1 MLTVET
7 IGKVRIAYHRD
18 GKSIRKTAKDLRLS
32 RNTVRK
38 VVRSDQTA
46 FEYKRNK
53 QPYPKLGAYLED
65 LEQRLEEDQQLP
77 KKRRRTAQ
85 ALFEELQNQGYSGG
99 YDSVRRYVKR
109 WRRQQQHM
117 AAQVFIPLV
126 FDPAEAF
133 QFDWS
138 HELVQMNGMPVKAK
152 AAHLR
157 LCHSRMFLVVVYP
170 RETQEMVFDAHMRA
184 FEFFGGVCRKGIYDN
199 LKAAV
204 NKVLSGKERNFNSRF
219 AQLCSHYLFEPIACT
234 PAAGWEKGQVENQVG
249 LVRRRFFTPQ
259 LKVKDFAELNAYLME
274 RCIGWAKTQPH
285 PTIPQKTV
293 WQAYQEEKSYFIK
306 LAPRFDGYAER
317 PARVSPSSLV
327 TYDRNRY
334 SVHCDHVG
342 KTVQMRVYADRI
354 VIVRN
359 GQVIG
364 EHERHFGRGK
374 MIFNPWHYLAVL
386 ERKPGAL
393 RNGAPFKDWSLP
405 EGIEQVQQRLKR
417 RYADWDRQFVGI
429 LRAVALYGPET
440 IDQACWQALKM
451 NVISKETIL
460 NLVHRSLDRQLEV
473 VVDLPPH
480 LVLKQEPVAD
490 CRRYDRLLQEVHH
503 VAQ

>member
-1 MLTVET
+1 MLTVDT
-7 IGKVRIAYHRD
+7 IRKVRIAYHRD
-18 GKSIRKTAKDLRLS
+18 GKSIRKTARDLRLS

-46 FEYKRNK
+46 FEYQRSK
-53 QPYPKLGAYLED
+53 QAFPKLGAYIKE
-65 LEQRLEEDQQLP
+65 LEQRLKEDQPLP

-85 ALFEELQNQGYSGG
+85 ALFEELQNQGYCGG

-109 WRRQQQHM
+109 WHQEHQHM
-117 AAQVFIPLV
+117 AAQVFIPLT

-138 HELVQMNGMPVKAK
+138 HESVLIDGMPVKAK

-157 LCHSRMFLVVVYP
+157 LCHSRMFLVVAYP

-204 NKVLSGKERNFNSRF
+204 NKVLSGKERNFNNRF

-234 PAAGWEKGQVENQVG
+234 PAAGWEKGQVENQIG
-249 LVRRRFFTPQ
+249 LVRRRFFTPR
-259 LKVKDFAELNAYLME
+259 LKAKDFADLNAYLME

-293 WQAYQEEKSYFIK
+293 WQVYQEEKSYFIK
-306 LAPRFDGYAER
+306 LARRFDGYAER

-334 SVHCDHVG
+334 SVDCKHVG

-359 GQVIG
+359 GQLIG

-374 MIFNPWHYLAVL
+374 TIFNPWHYLAVL

-393 RNGAPFKDWSLP
+393 RNGAPFKDWNLP
-405 EGIEQVQQRLKR
+405 QGIGQVQQRLKR
-417 RYADWDRQFVGI
+417 RYADWDRQFVDI
-429 LRAVALYGPET
+429 LTAVPLYGLEA
-440 IDQACWQALKM
+440 IERACLQALNM
-451 NVISKETIL
+451 NVISKEAVL
-460 NLVHRSLDRQLEV
+460 NLVHRYRDERLQV

-490 CRRYDRLLQEVHH
+490 CRRYDQLLKGVHH
-503 VAQ
+503 AAQ